1 MCQFSKKLDEVSTIS
16 QSISTIFNVIGVTIY
31 VQQDVCY
38 DQNCQG
44 EVDKLEFWKIG
55 QSSEEANVYSR
66 WVIGHFTTVTIFVES
81 PGFWRKCPTSP
92 TCWKLSWINRR
103 MRAPT

>member
-31 VQQDVCY
+31 VQQDVC
-38 DQNCQG
+38 DAQNCQG

-55 QSSEEANVYSR
+55 QSSEETNVYSR
-66 WVIGHFTTVTIFVES
+66 LFIGHSMTTV
-81 PGFWRKCPTSP
+81 
-92 TCWKLSWINRR
+92 
-103 MRAPT
+103 